1 MASKSNRKSRED
13 ISKQYRIEKGDINT
27 VTENV
32 LKHVNE
38 MNTTYRYASKFL
50 KLGKIYL
57 CMKI

>member
-1 MASKSNRKSRED
+1 MASKSNAKSRED
-13 ISKQYRIEKGDINT
+13 TSKQYRIEKGDINT

-38 MNTTYRYASKFL
+38 MNTAYRYASKFL
-50 KLGKIYL
+50 KLGKRYL